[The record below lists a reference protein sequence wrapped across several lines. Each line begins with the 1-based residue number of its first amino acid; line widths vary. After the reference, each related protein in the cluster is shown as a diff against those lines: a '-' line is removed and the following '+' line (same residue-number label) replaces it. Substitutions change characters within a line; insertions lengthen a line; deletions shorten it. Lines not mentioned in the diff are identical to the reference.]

1 MDDNEKSLTSD
12 EIKAIQDENSLLKYN
27 IQYAKTVKNVQDK
40 ITNHEGVSDY
50 MIGYYNGMEVIM
62 AFLEQRDPVFKLYS
76 FEKEDQKIKTK
87 RK

>member
-1 MDDNEKSLTSD
+1 MDNNKKSLTAD
-12 EIKAIQDENSLLKYN
+12 EIKAIQNENSLLKYN
-27 IQYAKTVKNVQDK
+27 IQYAKTVKDVQDR
-40 ITNHEGVSDY
+40 ITNHEGTSDY